1 MALTR
6 RTMDSTMN
14 PNREARIVADPTR
27 GGRKRE
33 LAMNLLDGLNY
44 YKAYSHS
51 DWQFTLEVERSAR
64 EVLSLIALQ
73 GERPDAKAL
82 AAAHHLLMDIEKWKA
97 MCLRERMGNAEQ
109 NSQRDVWNAFRG
121 AVGAANDVDSILSIM
136 LLRGFGSSR
145 DEESGQRRAKVAT
158 AALRFLKPETWGVVD
173 WRTAAMLGLLIES
186 KGNVDQA
193 LLLAKKHNA
202 RDLREAYDL
211 IDENGAC
218 AYNQMYRDRR
228 APSSFQRTVDVE
240 MAIFGLSLMAWPM
253 P

>member
-1 MALTR
+1 
-6 RTMDSTMN
+6 
-14 PNREARIVADPTR
+14 
-27 GGRKRE
+27 
-33 LAMNLLDGLNY
+33 MNLLDGLNF
-44 YKAYSHS
+44 YKQYSDS
-51 DWQFTLEVERSAR
+51 DWDFTLRVESSAV
-64 EVLSLIALQ
+64 EVLKMISQQGDQPNASAL
-73 GERPDAKAL
+73 D
-82 AAAHHLLMDIEKWKA
+82 AAHSLLKDIERWKA
-97 MCLRERMGNAEQ
+97 MCLKERMGNAEL

-136 LLRGFGSSR
+136 QLRGFGSSR

-158 AALRFLKPETWGVVD
+158 AALRFLKPESWGVVD

-193 LLLAKKHNA
+193 LLFAKKHNA
-202 RDLREAYDL
+202 RDLRETYDL

-228 APSSFQRTVDVE
+228 VPLSFHRTVDVE

-253 P
+253 F